1 MSPKNLIVSSAPGKQ
16 NSKGLLRFG
25 LQVFPCIL
33 GKNGITTRK
42 QEGDMKTP
50 SGTFQLLFS
59 YHNKSRIPFISSNL
73 PIRST
78 RQSDGWCDDPSNA
91 NYNRP
96 VSLPT
101 TASHEVLM
109 RDDHLYDIIVVM
121 DHNYTNRIK
130 GRGSAVFFHLT
141 DKKDYTAGCVA
152 VSEKVMRYLLPKIDQ
167 NTQMIIKP

>member
-1 MSPKNLIVSSAPGKQ
+1 
-16 NSKGLLRFG
+16 
-25 LQVFPCIL
+25 
-33 GKNGITTRK
+33 
-42 QEGDMKTP
+42 
-50 SGTFQLLFS
+50 
-59 YHNKSRIPFISSNL
+59 
-73 PIRST
+73 
-78 RQSDGWCDDPSNA
+78 
-91 NYNRP
+91 
-96 VSLPT
+96 
-101 TASHEVLM
+101 M